1 MSQAIRFQAQVELAE
16 KVKVDGPRVRY
27 PHYGRYLE
35 EFVPGQVFVHPR
47 GFTFLSAQMEA
58 FARTYLQCN
67 PLYLNDQYAAAC
79 GFAGLLASPQMVFNV
94 VLSLGVQNDSEK
106 AMANLGYYDAQYL
119 RPVYAGDTVRSLTKV
134 IDRKE
139 RGVGKPG
146 IVTIRTL
153 GLNQND
159 EGVLQYY

>member
-1 MSQAIRFQAQVELAE
+1 MSQAVRFQAQVELAE
-16 KVKVDGPRVRY
+16 KVKVDGPRVRF

-79 GFAGLLASPQMVFNV
+79 GFAGLLARRAERLREGNGQPRLLRCPVFAT
-94 VLSLGVQNDSEK
+94 SLCWRHRPFPDQGDRSQG
-106 AMANLGYYDAQYL
+106 AWCRQAWHRHHPYLGA
-119 RPVYAGDTVRSLTKV
+119 
-134 IDRKE
+134 
-139 RGVGKPG
+139 
-146 IVTIRTL
+146 
-153 GLNQND
+153 
-159 EGVLQYY
+159 